1 MDDLNE
7 YWKMKDIMCAR
18 SLGYNTEFV
27 REDELIDYQMTNLF
41 DYKKKT
47 EEYIKSIEYYG

>member
-1 MDDLNE
+1 MGLKE
-7 YWKMKDIMCAR
+7 YWTMKDAMYAR
-18 SLGYNTEFV
+18 SLGYSVDFV

-47 EEYIKSIEYYG
+47 EDYLKSMEYYY

>member
-1 MDDLNE
+1 MDDLEE